1 MKETYEKPE
10 MVTETIE
17 IGKLIAGSPG
27 TVPSNPIAVAEPFG
41 GLCCP
46 S

>member
-1 MKETYEKPE
+1 MKEPYEKPE

-27 TVPSNPIAVAEPFG
+27 TYNPIAVAEPFG

-46 S
+46 